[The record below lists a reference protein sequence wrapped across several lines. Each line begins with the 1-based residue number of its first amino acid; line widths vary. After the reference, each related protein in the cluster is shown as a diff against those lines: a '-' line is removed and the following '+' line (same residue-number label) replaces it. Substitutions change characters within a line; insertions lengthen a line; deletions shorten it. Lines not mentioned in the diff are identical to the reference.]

1 MPKLYNCKPCNY
13 KTNRE
18 QHLQR
23 HLESKHHAAALFFD
37 DSDSDVDASD
47 STDENPISCEIND
60 PSTDAH
66 VADVMVHTML
76 ENESTSNSLSDEGDE
91 QSHSEGEGSETE
103 DNTEPRHASNDEQS
117 KDFDWYPFQSKAEL
131 LVYIFMNSTTHPIN
145 SDNIPLWTLKPSAI
159 LRMMISH
166 PDTSKSIISDG
177 VEGFDA
183 TERKKCFI
191 KSSLNS
197 IIADFSMLSFCC
209 NHLGATANKY
219 CPRCHLQLAPL
230 NMSYAGVAQ
239 KYIRMVSCLAKE
251 CYGIFQEGYILTP
264 KRGSTR
270 LIVKLQ
276 KAEKVNTKDS
286 ASVPQH
292 DARILP
298 QRCQNI
304 AAIMVPEN

>member
-103 DNTEPRHASNDEQS
+103 DNTEPRHGNKQ
-117 KDFDWYPFQSKAEL
+117 
-131 LVYIFMNSTTHPIN
+131 NN
-145 SDNIPLWTLKPSAI
+145 CIPLLLYYLNI
-159 LRMMISH
+159 L
-166 PDTSKSIISDG
+166 
-177 VEGFDA
+177 
-183 TERKKCFI
+183 
-191 KSSLNS
+191 
-197 IIADFSMLSFCC
+197 
-209 NHLGATANKY
+209 
-219 CPRCHLQLAPL
+219 
-230 NMSYAGVAQ
+230 
-239 KYIRMVSCLAKE
+239 
-251 CYGIFQEGYILTP
+251 
-264 KRGSTR
+264 
-270 LIVKLQ
+270 
-276 KAEKVNTKDS
+276 
-286 ASVPQH
+286 
-292 DARILP
+292 
-298 QRCQNI
+298 
-304 AAIMVPEN
+304 